1 MTTTTKRWWRLLA
14 ALLAIT
20 LVAAACGSD
29 DDDGAASDDADVS
42 TDEGADDEGA
52 SDDDDGDADD
62 GGDDGDAD
70 DGGEAAAGVISEE
83 CPIPAPAES
92 VTIDLMG
99 WEFPVTAEI
108 GSEFAD
114 CNSDNLQINVQL
126 LDNTAA
132 QDQIGLD
139 LATGSPEF
147 EIVHATDS
155 LVGTWAEDLTDL
167 TPFVDKYRDEFALDD
182 IPQAMWDGATVDGKI
197 LGVPLFSN
205 TMHFFYNTDIF
216 DENGIAPPD
225 TYDDVIAA
233 CGVLKDAG
241 FDDPFNMNLSA
252 NWAWEIE
259 FSNLLKSLGGNILND
274 DNTAGWNTPEGVEA
288 AEKIVEISDSCM
300 SDAGRAFGIDDAEA
314 ALRAGEL
321 PMATIWASRA
331 AQMDDPENSL
341 VVDVIEFLPAIRTN
355 DSSLRNG
362 PAFVDYYAIPAGGSV
377 DAETVFLAIMA
388 AIDPESQDAAA
399 AHAAVARLSASNPD
413 APRNGEASAISVAEG
428 VGARIKNPAL
438 PVAQGVLGDALL
450 EITASGADPATALA
464 DAEAAYIDEAT
475 AAGFLE

>member
-1 MTTTTKRWWRLLA
+1 MHTPSSRWWRLVA
-14 ALLAIT
+14 ALLALT
-20 LVAAACGSD
+20 LIAASCGSD
-29 DDDGAASDDADVS
+29 DDDDDSADSSSETEES
-42 TDEGADDEGA
+42 TDSDGDDETEE
-52 SDDDDGDADD
+52 SDDDAEESDD
-62 GGDDGDAD
+62 S
-70 DGGEAAAGVISEE
+70 EAAAGVISDD
-83 CPIPAPAES
+83 CPIPVPDEAI
-92 VTIDLMG
+92 TIDLMG

-108 GSEFAD
+108 GNEFGD
-114 CNSDNLQINVQL
+114 CNSDNLQVNVQL

-147 EIVHATDS
+147 EIIHATDS
-155 LVGTWAEDLTDL
+155 LVGTWADDLTDL
-167 TPFVDKYRDEFALDD
+167 TPLVDKYRDEFDLDD
-182 IPQAMWDGATVDGKI
+182 IPQAMWDGATVDGQI

-205 TMHFFYNTDIF
+205 TMHFFYNTEIL

-233 CGVLKDAG
+233 CGTLTDAG

-259 FSNLLKSLGGNILND
+259 FSNLLKSLGGNVLNE
-274 DNTAGWNTPEGVEA
+274 DNTPGWNTPEGLEA
-288 AEKIVEISDSCM
+288 VEKIVEVSEACM

-341 VVDVIEFLPAIRTN
+341 VVDLIEFLPAIKTSS
-355 DSSLRNG
+355 DSLRNG

-377 DAETVFLAIMA
+377 DAEQVFLTIMA

-413 APRNGEASAISVAEG
+413 APRNGEASAVSVAEG

-464 DAEAAYIDEAT
+464 DAEASYIEEAE
-475 AAGFLE
+475 AAGFL